1 MPSSCQKKQKEDIE
15 FNKQKLLKKK
25 AAAFRSGSLLP
36 NEADD
41 TVKAA
46 VQESNKKK
54 KTKHAERL
62 NENTHRADFVDA
74 RPLCPD
80 ELKSKTVFVEKDVE
94 KARGRPSDI
103 CGRAS
108 SQRGLSAR
116 GC

>member
-1 MPSSCQKKQKEDIE
+1 M
-15 FNKQKLLKKK
+15 
-25 AAAFRSGSLLP
+25 P

-46 VQESNKKK
+46 VEEIKKK
-54 KTKHAERL
+54 KETKHDEML
-62 NENTHRADFVDA
+62 NENTRRADFVDA

-94 KARGRPSDI
+94 KKARGRPSDI
-103 CGRAS
+103 CGRAP

>member
-1 MPSSCQKKQKEDIE
+1 M
-15 FNKQKLLKKK
+15 
-25 AAAFRSGSLLP
+25 P

-54 KTKHAERL
+54 KRKHNERL

-94 KARGRPSDI
+94 KSTRPPFGHLWTSI
-103 CGRAS
+103 VS
-108 SQRGLSAR
+108 TWSLSAWMLIVSSLPTPLPLAIALPR
-116 GC
+116 LPR